1 MAATAAHRTFV
12 RTITPGSRMIRA
24 KVAGAVTA
32 DLHDAVWEAMP
43 ADATPERFAQ
53 RRAFLLAHV
62 AAGQTVLDLGSGAGE
77 FSAALLEAGATPV
90 AVDVAAEALR
100 RAGARVAGLD
110 ARLWRDGEP
119 LPADDNS
126 IDVVWAGE
134 VIEHVADV
142 APWLSEL
149 RRVLRPGGTLL
160 LTTPDHSRATMLAL
174 ALSPRRF
181 DAHFEPRSDH
191 VRFFSRRTLAA
202 LLDDLGFDV
211 MQLRSRRGTILA
223 RAVRP

>member
-1 MAATAAHRTFV
+1 M
-12 RTITPGSRMIRA
+12 
-24 KVAGAVTA
+24 TA

-43 ADATPERFAQ
+43 ADATPERYEL
-53 RRAFLLAHV
+53 RRDFLLAHV
-62 AAGQTVLDLGSGAGE
+62 AAGETVLDLGCGAGE
-77 FSAALLEAGATPV
+77 FSAALREAGAAPI

-100 RAGARVAGLD
+100 RAAARVPGLD
-110 ARLWRDGEP
+110 ARLWAAGEP
-119 LPADDNS
+119 LPAADNGV
-126 IDVVWAGE
+126 DAVWAGE
-134 VIEHVADV
+134 VVEHVADV
-142 APWLSEL
+142 APWLSEV

-160 LTTPDHSRATMLAL
+160 LTTPDHGRARMLGL
-174 ALSPRRF
+174 ALSARRF

-211 MQLRSRRGTILA
+211 ADLRSRRGTILA